1 MISKSNFKQKLD
13 EFIKVRDLP
22 KNIYSY
28 LRDIGFETRPY
39 DFLGFEEEGRI
50 LSYEDRIILVIK
62 QKSILLVDPIHD
74 VKDET
79 GWNPTLNSLEDDE
92 EKLSSKKMNEQQVLE
107 NRNN

>member
-62 QKSILLVDPIHD
+62 QKSILLVDPIPYEKGVVQFTEFKMKED
-74 VKDET
+74 VLDVII
-79 GWNPTLNSLEDDE
+79 GHI
-92 EKLSSKKMNEQQVLE
+92 SKYID
-107 NRNN
+107 

>member
-62 QKSILLVDPIHD
+62 QKSILLVDPIPYESGIVQFTEFKMKED
-74 VKDET
+74 VLDVII
-79 GWNPTLNSLEDDE
+79 GHI
-92 EKLSSKKMNEQQVLE
+92 SKYID
-107 NRNN
+107 